1 MQRAPGDKDEST
13 VLGRDGGGDPR
24 VLSLVVPIPRTE
36 RHGIQMGDAS
46 VGIKTQ
52 TEEKV
57 SPIVSV
63 VMIAGGALMMF
74 GGGRGRAAA

>member
-1 MQRAPGDKDEST
+1 MKALFWVGM
-13 VLGRDGGGDPR
+13 VVVILG

>member
-1 MQRAPGDKDEST
+1 MQRARGAKMKALFW
-13 VLGRDGGGDPR
+13 VGMVVVILG

-36 RHGIQMGDAS
+36 RHGIQVGDAS